1 MALIRPKAKVLRKR
15 NPFPGALG
23 EGEGG
28 FARIGPPFPAGGGQR
43 KRCSPGYTCL
53 AFARAQNLLHAYPT
67 VPRTPPEPAS
77 PSLTYFPNLDTR
89 WFTHTETHVQTPTSR
104 FLCPPLPRSRWPHT
118 PPNLPLPWDA
128 PGRGPTEI
136 DSVEPKSLLN
146 SDPGRDSLYPRGQ
159 AIGVE
164 SVKPVL
170 PHKERPLELPF
181 GGGAG
186 KALKARRRPTPPLR
200 WRVQEDR
207 SSLSGV
213 AVN

>member
-1 MALIRPKAKVLRKR
+1 MGKEKEASRASVHLSRLAAARGNAVLR
-15 NPFPGALG
+15 AT
-23 EGEGG
+23 
-28 FARIGPPFPAGGGQR
+28 PAWPLPEPR
-43 KRCSPGYTCL
+43 TCCT
-53 AFARAQNLLHAYPT
+53 PT
-67 VPRTPPEPAS
+67 RRFLEPHRSLQVPRSHTS
-77 PSLTYFPNLDTR
+77 PIWTLAGL
-89 WFTHTETHVQTPTSR
+89 HTQKPTSR

-136 DSVEPKSLLN
+136 DSAEPKSLLN
-146 SDPGRDSLYPRGQ
+146 SDPGRDSFYPRGQ

-186 KALKARRRPTPPLR
+186 KTLKARRRPTPPLR